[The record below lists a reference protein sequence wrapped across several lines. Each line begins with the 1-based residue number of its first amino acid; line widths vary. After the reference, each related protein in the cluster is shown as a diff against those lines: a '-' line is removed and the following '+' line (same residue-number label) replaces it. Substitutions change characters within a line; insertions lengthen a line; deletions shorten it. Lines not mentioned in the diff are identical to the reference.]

1 MCLPSVFCWI
11 YQDSKQLWPV
21 TEYIIFHLNTQ
32 GLVLTFLHWSP
43 AAHPLISTRF
53 SQPGLFILSVSFQTI
68 LTLSGVPPLMLISHA
83 ASVLNAPHLCPD
95 CLQSGKE
102 AEGAVSMGTC
112 PSWDQ
117 GKDKRQDNQADVSLC
132 SARKGNTPSP
142 LPLHWLRLASYDHGW
157 CHAGEGRM
165 PCSHCVGEQKPA
177 NSNTSSLKHTL
188 ASLTFSDHFLLLNPI

>member
-11 YQDSKQLWPV
+11 YQESKQLWPV

-43 AAHPLISTRF
+43 TAHPLISTRF

-83 ASVLNAPHLCPD
+83 ASVLNTPHLCPD

-102 AEGAVSMGTC
+102 AEGAASMGTR

-117 GKDKRQDNQADVSLC
+117 GKDKRPDNQAGCLPVLRWEGEHTIN
-132 SARKGNTPSP
+132 APSP
-142 LPLHWLRLASYDHGW
+142 LVKTSLVWPRL
-157 CHAGEGRM
+157 M
-165 PCSHCVGEQKPA
+165 PCWGGGDGM
-177 NSNTSSLKHTL
+177 LTL
-188 ASLTFSDHFLLLNPI
+188 CGRAETCKQ